1 MIAQRVIEPCA
12 DETAATASVM
22 VDRSPQVPITATDA
36 GQKEVAVRLRKGSPD
51 ANSSAR
57 ARITEGGRVKALE
70 ARIDELERELVQTRR
85 LHVRVAE
92 LTDIVQELLLPVAQQ
107 NTELLRERLEAYAD
121 SL

>member
-1 MIAQRVIEPCA
+1 MRLRSSNQ
-12 DETAATASVM
+12 DETS
-22 VDRSPQVPITATDA
+22 
-36 GQKEVAVRLRKGSPD
+36 G
-51 ANSSAR
+51 AR
-57 ARITEGGRVKALE
+57 VKVLDGGRIKALE
-70 ARIDELERELVQTRR
+70 ARIDELERELAQTRQ